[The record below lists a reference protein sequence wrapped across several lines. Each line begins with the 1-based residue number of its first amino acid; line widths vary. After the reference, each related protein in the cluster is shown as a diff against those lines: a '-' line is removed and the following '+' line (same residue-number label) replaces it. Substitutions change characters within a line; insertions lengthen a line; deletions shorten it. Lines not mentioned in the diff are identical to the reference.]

1 MSGYMYDL
9 LVIGGGSG
17 GVRASRWAAQQ
28 LSKPKVGLV
37 ELPFTPEKG
46 GLGGTCVLRGCVP
59 KKLLWY
65 GGHYGHDFHDSE
77 GYGWRPGKIEHE
89 WKPLMEKKRAE
100 MSRLNGIY
108 SNILKNANVEVM
120 EGFGKVVDKHT
131 VQIGDKKVTAGT
143 ILIATGAK
151 PHMIDFPGKEY
162 AISSDELLNIEE
174 RPAKMVVFGAG
185 YIACEMACILA
196 GYRTEAHVV
205 YRAEHP
211 LRGFDNDCRKFV
223 AEQME
228 VNGVHLHPSRVPVS
242 IEAKDKKYSVTIKS
256 NKDGSTEVIT
266 DVDVVLMAT
275 GRAPNVDGLGL
286 EQVGVEMS
294 DDKSIKVNAISQTN
308 IESIYAIGDVTNR
321 MQLTPVAL
329 YEGMC
334 FANTVYG
341 GKRQEP
347 KYENVPSAVFT
358 MPPMG
363 VCGLTEEDAVAEY
376 KDVDVYMSSFRTMV
390 HTLSGSKERSM
401 MKMIVDPKTDKVLGI
416 HIVGKDASE
425 VIQGFGAA
433 MKCDATK
440 AQLDSTIGVHPSSAE
455 ELVTMRSA
463 TRRVR
468 KGAGSAKL

>member
-1 MSGYMYDL
+1 MTPVARRLERQASGSKARDTSPSASTPRSRCLSTGSRGSRRSVGHVSLTTASLKFVSQAQPEAPVVL
-9 LVIGGGSG
+9 LNLATRRRISDAAANSPRLSSPASRSVNRM
-17 GVRASRWAAQQ
+17 VRAAE
-28 LSKPKVGLV
+28 KKG
-37 ELPFTPEKG
+37 ELRYSEPLTPSNTTPRKRSG
-46 GLGGTCVLRGCVP
+46 MHTA
-59 KKLLWY
+59 
-65 GGHYGHDFHDSE
+65 E

-294 DDKSIKVNAISQTN
+294 DDKSIK
-308 IESIYAIGDVTNR
+308 
-321 MQLTPVAL
+321 
-329 YEGMC
+329 
-334 FANTVYG
+334 
-341 GKRQEP
+341 
-347 KYENVPSAVFT
+347 
-358 MPPMG
+358 
-363 VCGLTEEDAVAEY
+363 
-376 KDVDVYMSSFRTMV
+376 
-390 HTLSGSKERSM
+390 
-401 MKMIVDPKTDKVLGI
+401 
-416 HIVGKDASE
+416 
-425 VIQGFGAA
+425 
-433 MKCDATK
+433 
-440 AQLDSTIGVHPSSAE
+440 
-455 ELVTMRSA
+455 
-463 TRRVR
+463 
-468 KGAGSAKL
+468 